1 MTLPLCAK
9 HCHRF
14 CRMKYQ
20 YQTTGTCSKF
30 IEFEIDNDNIIHNVI
45 FYGGCNGNLQGIRFI
60 VNTDYSQ
67 PLYPAKTYPRSE
79 TVDFQRGEVE
89 WRGGNLYFGRWNYDM
104 ELEVL

>member
-1 MTLPLCAK
+1 MDAW
-9 HCHRF
+9 
-14 CRMKYQ
+14 
-20 YQTTGTCSKF
+20 
-30 IEFEIDNDNIIHNVI
+30 
-45 FYGGCNGNLQGIRFI
+45 RFI